1 MYKQPS
7 HQGSNIKN
15 SLKVKQLAKQPPT
28 LKRLMQT
35 SLVGLWVKNFTFSM
49 LSSLKLNFSTTVF
62 SITGLCTVAFMGDTG
77 NDRKI
82 VNLDIVA
89 LMLDLSKWLV

>member
-62 SITGLCTVAFMGDTG
+62 SITGLCTVVFMGDSG

>member
-35 SLVGLWVKNFTFSM
+35 SLVGLRVKNFTFSM

-62 SITGLCTVAFMGDTG
+62 SITGLCTVVFMGDTG

>member
-1 MYKQPS
+1 
-7 HQGSNIKN
+7 
-15 SLKVKQLAKQPPT
+15 
-28 LKRLMQT
+28 MQT

-62 SITGLCTVAFMGDTG
+62 SITGLCTVVFMGDSG

>member
-1 MYKQPS
+1 
-7 HQGSNIKN
+7 
-15 SLKVKQLAKQPPT
+15 
-28 LKRLMQT
+28 
-35 SLVGLWVKNFTFSM
+35 M

-62 SITGLCTVAFMGDTG
+62 SITGLCTVVFMADTG

-89 LMLDLSKWLV
+89 LILDLSKWLV

>member
-1 MYKQPS
+1 
-7 HQGSNIKN
+7 
-15 SLKVKQLAKQPPT
+15 
-28 LKRLMQT
+28 
-35 SLVGLWVKNFTFSM
+35 M

-62 SITGLCTVAFMGDTG
+62 SITGLCAVVFMGDTG

-89 LMLDLSKWLV
+89 LMLDLSK